1 VKPWQRLLLVVGLSQ
16 FLAHLAFSFAVP
28 FAPFYLQHLGV
39 TEPGRLKFWV
49 ALFAAATPLTMA
61 VSAPVWGAIGDRYGR
76 RVMLLRANFG
86 GMLVLMLMSLAP
98 NAQFLVAMRLLQGIL
113 SGSASAAQTF
123 VSVNCPPRRSGTVLG
138 ILSAAMFS
146 GNMAGAFLGGL
157 FAEWLG
163 YRMAFAASGVF
174 MLLAAML
181 VLVGTREDF
190 HPATGT
196 TEADG
201 LDDRVRVAWTKI
213 GPALPIL
220 GLMAAMGFVRLFDYS
235 WLPLLIQEMHG
246 SIQGA
251 SFRTGSLAAVG
262 GIAGFLA
269 GPILGRLA
277 DRVAPPRIG
286 KYSSFGAAIMTI
298 VMGLSQGFF
307 QLFAGRFGAAFCAGG
322 LDPVFHIWLAKTTPA
337 DSRGLIFGWA
347 LTAKSLGW
355 MAAPLV
361 SGLVAWHW
369 GLRAVF
375 FANAG
380 FYFLLIPAIALIVR
394 RLPPASPAITGKVND
409 IVGNAR
415 LQGDRN
421 Q

>member
-1 VKPWQRLLLVVGLSQ
+1 MNAWQRLLLIVALSQ

-28 FAPFYLQHLGV
+28 FAPFYLQYLGV
-39 TEPGRLKFWV
+39 TDPGRLKFWV
-49 ALFAAATPLTMA
+49 ALFAAATPFTLA
-61 VSAPVWGAIGDRYGR
+61 ISAPLWGAIGDRYGR
-76 RVMLLRANFG
+76 RVMLLRASFG
-86 GMLVLMLMSLAP
+86 GMLVLVLMSVAP
-98 NAQFLVAMRLLQGIL
+98 NAQFLVAMRLLQGLL

-123 VSVNCPPRRSGTVLG
+123 VSVNCPQRRSGTVLG
-138 ILSAAMFS
+138 ILSAAIFS
-146 GNMAGAFLGGL
+146 GNMVGAFLGGL
-157 FAEWLG
+157 FAELLG
-163 YRMAFAASGVF
+163 YRLAFAASAVF

-181 VLVGTREDF
+181 VLVGTHEDF
-190 HPATGT
+190 HPSVVSGNA
-196 TEADG
+196 AG
-201 LDDRVRVAWTKI
+201 LDGRVRLVWTKI

-277 DRVAPPRIG
+277 DWIAPPRIG
-286 KYSSFGAAIMTI
+286 KYSAFGAGFMTI
-298 VMGLSQGFF
+298 IMGLSHGFL

-375 FANAG
+375 FVNAG

-394 RLPPASPAITGKVND
+394 LLPPSSPSLVGKTQSS
-409 IVGNAR
+409 G
-415 LQGDRN
+415 Q
-421 Q
+421 